1 MNAIANKICSKC
13 KKKLPATAKF
23 FFRDVRR
30 KDDLA
35 NPCKLCKKKYAR
47 SKHAKIMNRG
57 RALKFLYGLG
67 TVGYN
72 RLFGIQ
78 DGRCAICRKHQ
89 SELKRRLDIDHDHK
103 TGKVRG
109 LLCNYCNKTI
119 EKHINNPSYFKN
131 PIIVNRLEGYLK

>member
-35 NPCKLCKKKYAR
+35 NPCKLYKKKYAR
-47 SKHAKIMNRG
+47 SEHAKIMNRE
-57 RALKFLYGLG
+57 RAMKYLYGLNA
-67 TVGYN
+67 VEYN
-72 RLFGIQ
+72 RLFAIQ
-78 DGRCAICRKHQ
+78 SGRCAICGKHQ
-89 SELKRRLDIDHDHK
+89 SELKRRLDVDHDHE

-109 LLCNYCNKTI
+109 LLCNYCNKII
-119 EKHINNPSYFKN
+119 EKHINNPSHFKN
-131 PIIVNRLEGYLK
+131 PIIVNKLGEYLK